1 MYTRSRVLGSGLDPS
16 SASRPALNPAVQRR
30 EQDPLQGPGK
40 SLEAPSQTPSWER
53 QEQAGPRRIGA
64 YTLITPNQNRRN
76 QIQRIAEKELEN
88 LEKWKE
94 QHRVKPID
102 LAPRQLGGRQSE
114 AEVRQKQQLQLMQ
127 SKYQQKLKREE
138 AIRIKKEAEEAEIQK
153 MKAIQRE
160 KSKKL
165 EEKRRL
171 QEDLRRKAF
180 REHQQYK
187 TAEFLSRLETEF
199 PNRSTHEIARCDPQS
214 STWKLSVL
222 PRDYNWARRQSY
234 KDYLKEEENRKLQ
247 RMKDEQRQKS
257 EVLEFKQQ
265 LQEEERTR
273 AHQDEHRRVN
283 NAFLDRLQGKSQPG
297 GLEHFGG
304 YWNMN
309 SGNSWDI

>member
-76 QIQRIAEKELEN
+76 QIQRS
-88 LEKWKE
+88 
-94 QHRVKPID
+94 
-102 LAPRQLGGRQSE
+102 GRQSE

-214 STWKLSVL
+214 STW
-222 PRDYNWARRQSY
+222 ARRQSY